1 MKKINDNTVVRVR
14 VPKKLYEAIQKKMKL
29 KEGDD
34 MSPSTSVTASNTSDL
49 STGEVTEGSIPPDV
63 QEAIQQVATFV
74 KDNWGMLGTAI
85 AMIAGAK
92 AAASKITKDKTNID
106 AITGANH

>member
-14 VPKKLYEAIQKKMKL
+14 VPKKLYEAIQKRL
-29 KEGDD
+29 KEGDN
-34 MSPSTSVTASNTSDL
+34 MSPSTSVTSSNTSDL
-49 STGEVTEGSIPPDV
+49 STEVNEGSIPPEV
-63 QEAIQQVATFV
+63 QEAIQQVATFI

-92 AAASKITKDKTNID
+92 AGAKAITKSGTNID
-106 AITGANH
+106 AITGANR